1 MEQYTFIPF
10 VSVGIFVFN
19 SNIQKYLPLIASYD
33 FLIMPDTNTQR
44 YYIDEMGLRISCEND
59 LIDSITC
66 DKYCFY
72 KGHNLIGMT
81 IHQCKKILSA
91 IPTTHEYLWV
101 SDTERQSVYTFD
113 CLGLMLWFSKRR
125 LVTVICMRYIEDD

>member
-1 MEQYTFIPF
+1 MEQYTLEFF
-10 VSVGIFVFN
+10 TRVGVFEIGSNIHEYTKSNIDYDYRYMSDIATECYSFN
-19 SNIQKYLPLIASYD
+19 SLYL
-33 FLIMPDTNTQR
+33 R
-44 YYIDEMGLRISCEND
+44 VSCEND
-59 LIDSITC
+59 LITAITC
-66 DKYCFY
+66 DRYCFY

-91 IPTTHEYLWV
+91 IPTTHEYLWI